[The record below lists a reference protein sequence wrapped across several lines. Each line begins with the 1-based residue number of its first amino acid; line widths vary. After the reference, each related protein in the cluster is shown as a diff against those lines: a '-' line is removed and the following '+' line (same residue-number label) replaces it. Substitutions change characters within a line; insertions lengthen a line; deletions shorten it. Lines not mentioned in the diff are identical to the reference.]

1 MPVSNVV
8 CLIAIN
14 PVQLVLQTMQMINRI
29 SRINM
34 IHKVHKEMR
43 VQNDIKVH
51 RISTFPV
58 LVEMFILDSMK
69 SNYLLKSI
77 HQQMVIKIAW

>member
-8 CLIAIN
+8 CIIAIN

-34 IHKVHKEMR
+34 IHKVHKEVR

-51 RISTFPV
+51 GISTFAVVYCDKLNPGISKKC
-58 LVEMFILDSMK
+58 F
-69 SNYLLKSI
+69 
-77 HQQMVIKIAW
+77 

>member
-14 PVQLVLQTMQMINRI
+14 PVQLVLQTMHMINRI

-34 IHKVHKEMR
+34 IHKVHKEVR
-43 VQNDIKVH
+43 VQYDIKVH
-51 RISTFPV
+51 RISTFA
-58 LVEMFILDSMK
+58 
-69 SNYLLKSI
+69 
-77 HQQMVIKIAW
+77 VIKRFR

>member
-8 CLIAIN
+8 CIIAIN

-51 RISTFPV
+51 RISTFAV
-58 LVEMFILDSMK
+58 VNRIENIR
-69 SNYLLKSI
+69 NHEI
-77 HQQMVIKIAW
+77 